1 MYVHGFLYIFAMH
14 SLSRLWKTCPFEQAL
29 FAVSQHSHQDNS
41 VRAPK
46 RSTHDIRFIF
56 ACQVKNLFRGKVHQN
71 AKKKRYYVP
80 DLGAKAGHISIIR
93 ARHPLYSCL
102 VCGPVASASAAASL
116 RGLLLPCEPMGLRF
130 TPLFQ
135 QRAALLT
142 EISAAAY
149 GRIWQIVT
157 GEALPED

>member
-1 MYVHGFLYIFAMH
+1 MVCCIFSLCIPCPACGKPAPSNRLFLPFR
-14 SLSRLWKTCPFEQAL
+14 STPTKTTQCGP
-29 FAVSQHSHQDNS
+29 
-41 VRAPK
+41 PK

-116 RGLLLPCEPMGLRF
+116 RGLLLPCEPMDLRF